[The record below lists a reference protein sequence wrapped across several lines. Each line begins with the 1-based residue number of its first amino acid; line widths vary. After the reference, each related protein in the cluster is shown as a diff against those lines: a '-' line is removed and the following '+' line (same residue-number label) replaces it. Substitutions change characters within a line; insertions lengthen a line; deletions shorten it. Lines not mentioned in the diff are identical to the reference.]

1 MENITQINPKTIVSE
16 DYSVGLP
23 HMTVMYVVS
32 TESAMNLFEDE
43 NAPEFMFN
51 TQLEAM
57 TFSQV
62 CLKDPEQALDAFGLE
77 FDIQVLE
84 SIDQFNIFEC
94 LIFFDDFGNIAD
106 IDDNYTT
113 AVGSVYLQTKDN
125 SIAA

>member
-1 MENITQINPKTIVSE
+1 
-16 DYSVGLP
+16 
-23 HMTVMYVVS
+23 
-32 TESAMNLFEDE
+32 MNLFEDE
-43 NAPEFMFN
+43 NTPEFMFN

-106 IDDNYTT
+106 IDDNYTSL
-113 AVGSVYLQTKDN
+113 VGSVYVQAKDN
-125 SIAA
+125 SKPA

>member
-1 MENITQINPKTIVSE
+1 MENITQINPKTIISE
-16 DYSVGLP
+16 DYSVGQQ
-23 HMTVMYVVS
+23 HMAVMYVVS

-43 NAPEFMFN
+43 NTPEFMFN

-62 CLKDPEQALDAFGLE
+62 CLKDPEQALDTFGLE

-94 LIFFDDFGNIAD
+94 LVFFDDFGNIDD
-106 IDDNYTT
+106 IDDHYTT
-113 AVGSVYLQTKDN
+113 TVGIVYAQTKDN
-125 SIAA
+125 SEPA